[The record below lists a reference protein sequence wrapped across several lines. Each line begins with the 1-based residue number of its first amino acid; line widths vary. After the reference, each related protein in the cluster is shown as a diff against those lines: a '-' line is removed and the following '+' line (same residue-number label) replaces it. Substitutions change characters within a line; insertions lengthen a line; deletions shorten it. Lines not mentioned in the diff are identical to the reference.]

1 VHVDGGVLEGVRAFL
16 IDMDGTLY
24 VGKSPVEGA
33 NEIITF
39 LRERGYKFRIVTNAT
54 RRSRHSLCE
63 RLKGLGFEVS
73 EAEIFSAPL
82 ATARY
87 VTSKAKELEYEPK
100 CFLLTT
106 GDVHKDFDEVGVIIT
121 DKSPKFVVL
130 GDAGDNFTY
139 ASLNK
144 AFRFVLDGAELVAME
159 KDRYWMGS
167 DGLMLGAGP
176 FVAAVEYAAGVE
188 AKLIGKPSR
197 NFFELALRDMSVK
210 AEEAAVIGDD
220 VVSDVAGG
228 KKLGMKGI
236 LVKTGKFRKE
246 ALERAE
252 VKPDLILDSVAEL
265 RGFI

>member
-1 VHVDGGVLEGVRAFL
+1 
-16 IDMDGTLY
+16 M
-24 VGKSPVEGA
+24 
-33 NEIITF
+33 
-39 LRERGYKFRIVTNAT
+39 
-54 RRSRHSLCE
+54 
-63 RLKGLGFEVS
+63 
-73 EAEIFSAPL
+73 
-82 ATARY
+82 
-87 VTSKAKELEYEPK
+87 
-100 CFLLTT
+100 
-106 GDVHKDFDEVGVIIT
+106 
-121 DKSPKFVVL
+121 VL

-197 NFFELALRDMSVK
+197 NFFELALRDMSVR

>member
-1 VHVDGGVLEGVRAFL
+1 MDGGVLENVKAFL

-24 VGKSPVEGA
+24 VGKSPVKGA
-33 NEIITF
+33 SETITF
-39 LRERGYKFRIVTNAT
+39 LREKSYKFRFVTNAT
-54 RRSRHSLCE
+54 RRSRRSLCE

-73 EAEIFSAPL
+73 ETEIFSAPL

-87 VTSKAKELEYEPK
+87 VIKRARELGCEPR

-106 GDVHKDFDEVGVIIT
+106 GDVHKDFEEAGVIIT
-121 DKSPKFVVL
+121 DDDPKFVIL

-144 AFRFVLDGAELVAME
+144 AFRLVLSGAELVAME

-167 DGLMLGAGP
+167 EGLMLGAGP

-188 AKLIGKPSR
+188 AKVMGKPSKD
-197 NFFELALRDMSVK
+197 FFELALRDMGVK
-210 AEEAAVIGDD
+210 PEETAVIGDD
-220 VVSDVAGG
+220 VISDVAGG

-236 LVKTGKFRKE
+236 LVKTGKFREE
-246 ALERAE
+246 ALEKAE
-252 VKPDLILDSVAEL
+252 IKPDLILESIAEL
-265 RGFI
+265 RVLV